1 MRICVFHVLGLQVT
15 VGETLVGPRR
25 GRIALRIEMAL
36 RDLAS
41 KVRDHF
47 AITTVARLFPIV
59 LQATEPHS
67 AAAKSV
73 TTSSGI

>member
-59 LQATEPHS
+59 LQATEPTVLPRS
-67 AAAKSV
+67 P
-73 TTSSGI
+73 